1 MTWKMIETAAT
12 VTASVGLLLAGCGS
26 KQASSS
32 SGENGGNLTGNMAKS
47 QVLNWSENGQDIT
60 TLDSSLATDVISS
73 TMISNSEEGLYRL
86 GNDSKVTPG
95 IATATTVSKNKLVYT
110 FTLRKDAKW
119 SNGDPVT
126 ADNFVYAWRRTVN
139 PKTASQYAYLYSGIK
154 NADKITA
161 GKANVDTLGI
171 KADGKYKLT
180 VTLEKPLEYFKLLMG
195 FDVFFPQDQKV
206 VQEYGKDYGTSSAK
220 MVYDGPFK
228 MTGWKGTNSTWT
240 LVRNNSY
247 WDKKH
252 VYLDK
257 INDQVVKSTT
267 TAFNLFQSGKLDMAT
282 LSGQQVKGEKNNS
295 KLLIRKTSRL
305 NYLEFN
311 EKKVPALANTKLR
324 QAMSLTLDR
333 KQLVTDVLGDGS
345 VVPKGFVTNGLAK
358 DPSTGKDFASENA
371 IAGSTDYNPTKAKK
385 LWEEGLK
392 ETGKKTLTLALT
404 HDDTD
409 QMKALSEYVQ
419 GQLEK
424 DLPGLKITS
433 ITLPYKTR
441 LARETAGNFQ
451 LVISAWQAD
460 FSDPISDL
468 GIMTTNNSYNF
479 GHWANANYDAAVKAA
494 NATTSTPERWEEMS
508 KAERI
513 IGTDEGVAPL
523 SQNVIAQMLNP
534 KLKGLVYNT
543 AGLDYN
549 FKSAYMAK

>member
-1 MTWKMIETAAT
+1 MKWQTIAKATAVT
-12 VTASVGLLLAGCGS
+12 VTTGILLAGCGKS
-26 KQASSS
+26 KSASSDNAGNTTS
-32 SGENGGNLTGNMAKS
+32 SMAQS

-73 TMISNSEEGLYRL
+73 TMISNSEEGLYRIGAHNKIL
-86 GNDSKVTPG
+86 PG
-95 IATATTVSKNKLVYT
+95 IATKTVVSKDKKTYT
-110 FTLRKDAKW
+110 FTLRQNAKW

-126 ADNFVYAWRRTVN
+126 AQDFVYSWRRTVN
-139 PKTASQYAYLYSGIK
+139 PKTASQYAYIYSGIK
-154 NADKITA
+154 NADQISA
-161 GKANVDTLGI
+161 GKLNPDTLGI

-180 VTLEKPLEYFKLLMG
+180 VTLSKPMEYFKLLMG

-206 VQEYGKDYGTSSAK
+206 VQEYGKDYGTSSSK

-228 MTGWKGTNSTWT
+228 MTGWKGTNSTWA
-240 LVRNNSY
+240 LVRNDSY

-252 VYLDK
+252 VYLK
-257 INDQVVKSTT
+257 RINDQDVKSTT
-267 TAFNLFQSGKLDMAT
+267 TGFNLFQSGKLDMAV
-282 LSGQQVKGEKNNS
+282 LSGQQVKNEKNNS
-295 KLLIRKTSRL
+295 KLVIRKTSRL

-311 EKKVPALANTKLR
+311 QKKVPALANAKLR

-333 KQLVTDVLGDGS
+333 KELVNNVLGDGS
-345 VVPKGFVTNGLAK
+345 VTPHGFVTNGLAT
-358 DPSTGKDFASENA
+358 DPTTGKDFATENA
-371 IAGSTDYNPTKAKK
+371 VAQSTAYDNAKAKK
-385 LWEEGLK
+385 LWAEGLK
-392 ETGKKTLTLALT
+392 EVGKKSLTLTLT

-419 GQLEK
+419 GQLTKE
-424 DLPGLKITS
+424 LPGLKITS
-433 ITLPYKTR
+433 IELPYKNR
-441 LARETAGNFQ
+441 LARETAGNFE

-479 GHWANANYDAAVKAA
+479 GKWTDSAYDADVKTA
-494 NATTSTPERWEEMS
+494 NNTTSQTTRWNAMS
-508 KAERI
+508 NAEK
-513 IGTDEGVAPL
+513 TLATEEGVAPL

-543 AGLDYN
+543 AGLDYD